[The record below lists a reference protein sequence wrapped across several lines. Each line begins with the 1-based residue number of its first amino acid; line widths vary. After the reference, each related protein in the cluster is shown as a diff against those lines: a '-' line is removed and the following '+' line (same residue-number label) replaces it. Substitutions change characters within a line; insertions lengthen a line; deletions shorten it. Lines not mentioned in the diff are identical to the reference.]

1 MTKINREKK
10 NNKWNISENEE
21 VKRYYLLSN
30 KFLEQGNF
38 QEAIIY
44 YKKALEIDPQD
55 ILTLSNLGRAY
66 HHSYVLQSSTKD
78 LSLLDN
84 SEACY
89 LEATKIDPN
98 FWLSYFTLGVIK
110 IERKEFLKAL
120 TYHLK
125 FLTVYEK
132 AKVKNFKMYNH
143 AANYIVESI
152 KKGKI
157 SVESFKKLLNISI
170 SKEVWSLLGYGFL
183 HNQLYES
190 AELCFLK
197 VIEKHP
203 DYSSG
208 YIDLGNVYMEMIK
221 NIPDYCP
228 DLNKIKKYLKKAIE
242 LDTNNETAW
251 NNLGTYYTFVDDFE
265 KAKFC
270 YKTSIKLKNYYI
282 TPWYSLASIYVKKGL
297 YKEAIKCLK
306 KVVQIDPN
314 YTPAKEALDILK
326 NNTKEQLSKKR
337 IELRIN

>member
-1 MTKINREKK
+1 MSKINREKK
-10 NNKWNISENEE
+10 NNKWNISENEK
-21 VKRYYLLSN
+21 VKRYYLLGN

-38 QEAIIY
+38 QEAIVY

-84 SEACY
+84 SEVCY

-110 IERKEFLKAL
+110 IEQKEFLKAL

-143 AANYIVESI
+143 ATNYIVESI

-170 SKEVWSLLGYGFL
+170 SKEIWTLLGYGLL
-183 HNQLYES
+183 HNQLYKY

-208 YIDLGNVYMEMIK
+208 YIIVH
-221 NIPDYCP
+221 
-228 DLNKIKKYLKKAIE
+228 
-242 LDTNNETAW
+242 
-251 NNLGTYYTFVDDFE
+251 NLGVID
-265 KAKFC
+265 KKFTETIGNH
-270 YKTSIKLKNYYI
+270 KQDI
-282 TPWYSLASIYVKKGL
+282 G
-297 YKEAIKCLK
+297 K
-306 KVVQIDPN
+306 KVQVS
-314 YTPAKEALDILK
+314 KEIFNQLVDIL
-326 NNTKEQLSKKR
+326 LLYFMFMKKTL
-337 IELRIN
+337 IEKKDLIQN

>member
-1 MTKINREKK
+1 
-10 NNKWNISENEE
+10 
-21 VKRYYLLSN
+21 
-30 KFLEQGNF
+30 
-38 QEAIIY
+38 
-44 YKKALEIDPQD
+44 
-55 ILTLSNLGRAY
+55 
-66 HHSYVLQSSTKD
+66 
-78 LSLLDN
+78 LDN

-120 TYHLK
+120 IYHLK

-143 AANYIVESI
+143 TTNYIIEFI

-170 SKEVWSLLGYGFL
+170 SRKIWTLLGYGFL
-183 HNQLYES
+183 HTQLYEY
-190 AELCFLK
+190 AEFCFLK

-228 DLNKIKKYLKKAIE
+228 DLNKIKKYLKKAVE
-242 LDTNNETAW
+242 LDTNNEIAW

-270 YKTSIKLKNYYI
+270 YKTSIRLKNYCI

-297 YKEAIKCLK
+297 YKVAIKCLK
-306 KVVQIDPN
+306 KVVQIDRN
-314 YTPAKEALDILK
+314 YTPANKALDILK